1 VQCKCSESVY
11 APSSLERPADLPHLA
26 LPQRARHVALPV
38 HDHPLEVEQL
48 VLQPDAAGHVH
59 GGDAVEVPAQL
70 AEAADGGGVDEPDPD
85 PQPVRELPLDLVEHE
100 LVVVLREPPPR
111 RVPVGHGAGVPGRRL
126 EVDEARVGE
135 VAQVVRVAE
144 VEVARR
150 RDVRRHRDVH
160 QRVPEPRH
168 VHVLRAPRHASRQT
182 ERRLVTRE

>member
-1 VQCKCSESVY
+1 MY
-11 APSSLERPADLPHLA
+11 AASSLERPADLPHPA
-26 LPQRARHVALPV
+26 LPQRVRHVSLPV
-38 HDHPLEVEQL
+38 RDHPLEVEQL

-59 GGDAVEVPAQL
+59 GGDPVQVPPQL
-70 AEAADGGGVDEPDPD
+70 AEPADGRGVDEPDPD
-85 PQPVRELPLDLVEHE
+85 AELAGELPLDLVEHE

-168 VHVLRAPRHASRQT
+168 VNVLRH
-182 ERRLVTRE
+182 